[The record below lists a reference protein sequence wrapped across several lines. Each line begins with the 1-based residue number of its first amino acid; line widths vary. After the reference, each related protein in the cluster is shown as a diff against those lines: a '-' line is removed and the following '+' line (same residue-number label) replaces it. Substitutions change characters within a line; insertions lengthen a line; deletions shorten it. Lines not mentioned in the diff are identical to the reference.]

1 MTLIADDDTAPA
13 KSRMLWILGLSGLI
27 PFVVMSGLLAY
38 AGTAFIAFDLLVK
51 ALSGYG
57 AVILSFLGGIRWGA
71 SLMRASRGRLTL
83 ALSVLPSLFAWIC
96 LFLPV
101 PWLFAALGIGFLAQG
116 VWDVT
121 AIQRGKLPE
130 AFRTLR
136 IVLTAVVVL
145 CMIVAFVSTY

>member
-1 MTLIADDDTAPA
+1 MTLTADDAAPA
-13 KSRMLWILGLSGLI
+13 QSRMLWILGLGGLI
-27 PFVVMSGLLAY
+27 PFIVMTALLAY
-38 AGTAFIAFDLLVK
+38 AGTEFIAFDMLIK

-83 ALSVLPSLFAWIC
+83 GLSVLPSLFAWIC
-96 LFLPV
+96 LFLPA
-101 PWLFAALGIGFLAQG
+101 PWLFAALAVGFLAQG
-116 VWDVT
+116 AWDVT
-121 AIQRGKLPE
+121 AIQRGKLPL

-145 CMIVAFVSTY
+145 CMIVAFFSTY